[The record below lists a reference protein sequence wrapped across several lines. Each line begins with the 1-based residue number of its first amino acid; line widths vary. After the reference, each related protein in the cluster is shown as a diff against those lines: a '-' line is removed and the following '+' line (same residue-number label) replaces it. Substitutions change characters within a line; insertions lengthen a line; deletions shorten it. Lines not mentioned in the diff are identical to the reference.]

1 MSHRFFRS
9 GAGLAALFLL
19 GLAASARADVIATTG
34 TGVAIALPLVA
45 AGVSLYQDDRTGLA
59 QLTVDTVATVGTAF
73 VLKRIVHEER
83 PNGSNNQSFPSD
95 TSALAFAPAQYLWD
109 RYGWEYGVPAY
120 AAAIYS
126 GYSRVEAKEHHW
138 YDVAASAGFAF
149 GFSKIFTTRYHPP
162 GLTYGAEITP
172 HSGYLHLSYNF

>member
-1 MSHRFFRS
+1 MSYRFFPRPV
-9 GAGLAALFLL
+9 LAALLL
-19 GLAASARADVIATTG
+19 MATCGMAQADAIETTG

-45 AGVSLYQDDRTGLA
+45 AGVSLYQDDRMGLA
-59 QLTVDTVATVGTAF
+59 ELTVDTAATVGTAL
-73 VLKRIVHEER
+73 VLKQIVHEER
-83 PNGSNNQSFPSD
+83 PNGSDNQSFPSD
-95 TSALAFAPAQYLWD
+95 TAALAFAPAQYLWD

-120 AAAIYS
+120 AAAIYT

-162 GLTYGAEITP
+162 GLIYGAEISP
-172 HSGYLHLSYNF
+172 RGGSLHLSYNF

>member
-1 MSHRFFRS
+1 MSCKFL
-9 GAGLAALFLL
+9 APAALAALSMA
-19 GLAASARADVIATTG
+19 GMGNAVQADTIASTG
-34 TGVAIALPLVA
+34 TDVAIALPLVA
-45 AGVSLYQDDRTGLA
+45 AGISLYQDDRLGLA
-59 QLTVDTVATVGTAF
+59 QLTVDTFATVGTVYA
-73 VLKRIVHEER
+73 LKHIVREER
-83 PNGSNNQSFPSD
+83 PNHTDFQSFPSD

-120 AAAIYS
+120 AAAIYT

-162 GLTYGAEITP
+162 GLIYGAEISP
-172 HSGYLHLSYNF
+172 GGGYLHLSYNF

>member
-1 MSHRFFRS
+1 MSYRFFAPVALATFLLSAS
-9 GAGLAALFLL
+9 GAAK
-19 GLAASARADVIATTG
+19 ADMVATTG

-45 AGVSLYQDDRTGLA
+45 ASVSLYQDDRVGLA
-59 QLTVDTVATVGTAF
+59 QLTVDTFATVGTAYA
-73 VLKRIVHEER
+73 LKHIVREKR
-83 PNGSNNQSFPSD
+83 PNGSDYQSFPSD

-120 AAAIYS
+120 AAALYT

-138 YDVAASAGFAF
+138 YDVAASAGLAF

-162 GLTYGAEITP
+162 GLLYGAEVTP
-172 HSGYLHLSYNF
+172 GGGYIHLSYNF

>member
-1 MSHRFFRS
+1 MR
-9 GAGLAALFLL
+9 AVLAALLL
-19 GLAASARADVIATTG
+19 LTVTAPAMASGIESTG

-45 AGVSLYQDDRTGLA
+45 GGISLYKDDRTGLA
-59 QLTVDTVATVGTAF
+59 QLTVDTLATVGTAYA
-73 VLKRIVHEER
+73 LKNIVREQR
-83 PNGSNNQSFPSD
+83 PDKSDFQSFPSD

-120 AAAIYS
+120 AAAVFT
-126 GYSRVEAKEHHW
+126 GYSRVEAKKHHW

-162 GLTYGAEITP
+162 GLIYGAEISP
-172 HSGYLHLSYNF
+172 RGGSLHLSYNF

>member
-1 MSHRFFRS
+1 MSYRFLFAPAS
-9 GAGLAALFLL
+9 LTLLLAATC
-19 GLAASARADVIATTG
+19 GTAQADAIETTG

-45 AGVSLYQDDRTGLA
+45 AGVSLYQDDRMGLA
-59 QLTVDTVATVGTAF
+59 QLTVDTLATVGTAYA
-73 VLKRIVHEER
+73 LKHIVREER
-83 PNGSNNQSFPSD
+83 PNGADFQSFPSD

-120 AAAIYS
+120 AAAIYT

-162 GLTYGAEITP
+162 GLIYGAEISP
-172 HSGYLHLSYNF
+172 RGGSLHLSYNF

>member
-1 MSHRFFRS
+1 MSYRFFSRP
-9 GAGLAALFLL
+9 ALAALLL
-19 GLAASARADVIATTG
+19 VATCGVAEADAIATTG

-45 AGVSLYQDDRTGLA
+45 AGVSLYQDDRLGLA
-59 QLTVDTVATVGTAF
+59 ELTVDTFATVGTAYA
-73 VLKRIVHEER
+73 LKHIVREKR
-83 PNGSNNQSFPSD
+83 PNGSDFQSFPSD

-120 AAAIYS
+120 AAAIYT

-162 GLTYGAEITP
+162 GLIYGADVSP
-172 HSGYLHLSYNF
+172 HGGYIHLSYNF